1 MLLALQATAEGA
13 GQLEKIATTFGVNW
27 PHLGA
32 QIISF
37 GIVCGL
43 LYLLAY
49 KPILQM
55 LEARRQQIASGLAN
69 AEKIKAELAR
79 IEAARLE
86 VLARAEVEGKQ
97 MIDEARAAAAR
108 VQAEE
113 TRKATD
119 AAEQILTRARE
130 AAERDRARMLAE
142 LKQEVGRLVVQT
154 TASVTGKILTPDDH
168 RRLAEETARQL
179 ASLFITRERA
189 AASSLASGAGPRG
202 PRERASRGVRGAK
215 PRLRRHEQ
223 RRKRLTRAARQ
234 LYRAALV
241 DGILDE
247 DRVRQVARRIATS
260 TRRGSLQLLS
270 HFQRLVRLDQ
280 DRHAAVVESAAPL
293 PGSLRESIQAD
304 LARVYGPGLVA
315 SFVDNPALIGG
326 MRIRIGSD
334 VYDGSVRSRLAALEA
349 RL

>member
-32 QIISF
+32 QIVSF

-97 MIDEARAAAAR
+97 MIEEARAAAAR

-119 AAEQILTRARE
+119 AAAQIVTRARE

-154 TASVTGKILTPDDH
+154 TASVTGKILTVDDH

-179 ASLFITRERA
+179 AS
-189 AASSLASGAGPRG
+189 
-202 PRERASRGVRGAK
+202 
-215 PRLRRHEQ
+215 
-223 RRKRLTRAARQ
+223 
-234 LYRAALV
+234 
-241 DGILDE
+241 
-247 DRVRQVARRIATS
+247 
-260 TRRGSLQLLS
+260 
-270 HFQRLVRLDQ
+270 
-280 DRHAAVVESAAPL
+280 
-293 PGSLRESIQAD
+293 
-304 LARVYGPGLVA
+304 
-315 SFVDNPALIGG
+315 
-326 MRIRIGSD
+326 
-334 VYDGSVRSRLAALEA
+334 
-349 RL
+349 